1 MSSTATK
8 NIAIIGAGPAGLTL
22 ARILL
27 QHGIKSTIFEGEA
40 SATARSQGGTLDL
53 HPRSGQAAL
62 VEAGLISEFKKQS
75 RLEGEDM
82 VLADKSGHRHFESK
96 DTDSGRPEIDRLKL
110 RQLLLDS
117 LPEGMIKW
125 NHRVKSVELG
135 TLHFEHGS
143 ESGFD
148 LIVGADGAWSKVRP
162 LVTYN
167 VPFYSGIAGLD
178 IRLTD
183 AATRHPKISEM
194 VGRGS
199 FFVFGEEERQVI
211 LVQRNGDG
219 SIRAYAV
226 GHRPENWVK
235 GSKDLDF
242 SKPEEVRA
250 SLLKDYQN
258 WAPELQAF
266 IKDFDLDKG
275 DEIIP
280 RSLYMLPVG
289 LTWPT
294 RPGVTLIG
302 DAAHLMTPFGGE
314 GVNMAMQDSL
324 ELANAIIKSPDDLA
338 LAVKEY
344 EGVMFPRATK
354 TTQKT
359 WDSLQQRFAPGGVA
373 KFLARLQA
381 R

>member
-1 MSSTATK
+1 MTK
-8 NIAIIGAGPAGLTL
+8 RIAIIGAGPSGLTL

-27 QHGIKSTIFEGEA
+27 QNGIQSTIFEGEA
-40 SATARSQGGTLDL
+40 SSTVRSQGGTLDL

-62 VEAGLISEFKKQS
+62 VEAGLISKFKKHS

-82 VLADKSGHRHFESK
+82 VLADKTGHRHVEIK
-96 DTDSGRPEIDRLKL
+96 DTDSGRPEIDRVQL
-110 RQLLLDS
+110 RQILLDS
-117 LPEGMIKW
+117 LPEDMIKW
-125 NHRVKSVELG
+125 GHRVKSVELG
-135 TLHFEHGS
+135 TIHFEHGS

-178 IRLTD
+178 IRLANAD
-183 AATRHPKISEM
+183 KNHPKISAM

-199 FFVFGEEERQVI
+199 YFAFGEDDRQVI

-219 SIRAYAV
+219 SIRAYAMA
-226 GHRPENWVK
+226 HRPENWIK
-235 GSKDLDF
+235 GGAGLDVT
-242 SKPEEVRA
+242 KPEEVRA
-250 SLLKDYQN
+250 SLLNDYKA
-258 WAPELQAF
+258 WAPELLAF
-266 IKDFDLDKG
+266 IKDFNIENG
-275 DEIIP
+275 DAIIP

-289 LTWPT
+289 LIWPT
-294 RPGVTLIG
+294 RPGATLIG

-324 ELANAIIKSPDDLA
+324 ELAKAIIKSPDDLA

-344 EGVMFPRATK
+344 EEGMFPRATR

-359 WDSLQQRFAPGGVA
+359 WSSLQQRFGPGSITGF
-373 KFLARLQA
+373 KARLEA